1 MITKELVRITIE
13 GQKRLMDFINS
24 LPKEPVEPEVEC
36 DDLKK
41 AADDHIRRVTDAAG
55 HPGWDWETQDIADA
69 FKAGAEWQKKNII
82 ATIESRLSEIIG
94 DAQPNP
100 ILRIELQEL
109 IKKIE
114 A

>member
-55 HPGWDWETQDIADA
+55 HPGWDWETQDIAEA
-69 FKAGAEWQKKNII
+69 FKAGAEWQKAKMMEWLEGKVNLSYGV
-82 ATIESRLSEIIG
+82 AT
-94 DAQPNP
+94 DAFVEV
-100 ILRIELQEL
+100 IDKLKSL
-109 IKKIE
+109 
-114 A
+114 